1 MALPQYPSTGP
12 NCALLGGVVVLCSY
26 AYAHMHMPS
35 TTQNS
40 APAEA
45 LFIFVSKNVH
55 LR

>member
-1 MALPQYPSTGP
+1 MALPQDPSTGP
-12 NCALLGGVVVLCSY
+12 NCALLGGVVVLCS
-26 AYAHMHMPS
+26 YAHMHMPS

-45 LFIFVSKNVH
+45 LFIFVSKHVH